1 MRAMVYTKDICPYC
15 AMAKEYL
22 REHGIEYT
30 EVVFDNDDE
39 RQSMYDE
46 LGLVGPQRTVP
57 QVFVIELD
65 GKPQRI
71 GGYND
76 LLRSDLA
83 IRAAIGDFNQD
94 F

>member
-1 MRAMVYTKDICPYC
+1 MKAIVYTKAICPYC
-15 AMAKEYL
+15 AMAKQYL
-22 REHGIEYT
+22 SEQGIDYV
-30 EVVFDNDDE
+30 EVGFDDDDE

-46 LGLVGPQRTVP
+46 LGLVGVQRTVP
-57 QVFVIELD
+57 QVFIVESD
-65 GKPQRI
+65 GRPQRI

-83 IRAAIGDFNQD
+83 MRAAVGDFNQE